1 LLRELIRDP
10 VFTQRNVVFA
20 SLFHCEKAVAVV
32 LVLLVLRIKPTAF
45 LIAGILVA
53 GVLMIRGVVVAWA
66 LSSPISE
73 KLVTTQYVIPVVPE
87 GLQAPKIGQLRPRQ
101 ITVFAPHAIIA
112 QEGRASGAVGTIPPA
127 SR

>member
-1 LLRELIRDP
+1 
-10 VFTQRNVVFA
+10 V
-20 SLFHCEKAVAVV
+20 SLFAIPFSHRGTSFLPRFFIARRRAVV